1 MLLILFSFLGM
12 MSSFVVFTCAMH
24 IHSID
29 RIVLSTPKS
38 IFESSV
44 PLVSDEENFVPYF
57 NKTMLE
63 EKLTSYYESNIHEFI
78 KTLAIE
84 FYYFNPLD
92 ESICVE
98 ENCQGVKVTV
108 TIDFPFNLNYE
119 KTLSYQIQGGQL

>member
-44 PLVSDEENFVPYF
+44 PLVSDDEDYIPYF
-57 NKTMLE
+57 NKITLE
-63 EKLTSYYESNIHEFI
+63 DKLTSYYQNNIHDFI
-78 KTLAIE
+78 KSLDIN

-92 ESICVE
+92 DSICVD

-108 TIDFPFNLNYE
+108 KIDFPFNLDYE
-119 KTLSYQIQGGQL
+119 KTLSYEIQGGTL